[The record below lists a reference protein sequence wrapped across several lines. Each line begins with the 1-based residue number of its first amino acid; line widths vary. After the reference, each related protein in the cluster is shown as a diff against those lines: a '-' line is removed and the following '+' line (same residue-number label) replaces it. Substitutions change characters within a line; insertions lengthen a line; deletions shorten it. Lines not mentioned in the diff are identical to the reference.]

1 MGLTEFYAVM
11 QCAQAQRHYHSDDGS
26 LAKGKATRFFGYN
39 LHLHLST
46 ISEFSEIINTVKS
59 E

>member
-46 ISEFSEIINTVKS
+46 IS
-59 E
+59 